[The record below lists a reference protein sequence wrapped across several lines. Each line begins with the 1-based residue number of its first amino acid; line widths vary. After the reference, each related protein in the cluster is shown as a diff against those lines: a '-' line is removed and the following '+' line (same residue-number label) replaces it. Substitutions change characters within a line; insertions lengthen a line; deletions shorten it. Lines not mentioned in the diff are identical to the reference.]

1 MLLHKIKTVRQIL
14 VTVVGICILATAP
27 CISYGSVSEDL
38 LADAHEPKQTSVES
52 TKDGLVEIQTGLMD
66 ENTFRQVRKSNGFLI
81 SNSEGEVHVVTTRR
95 AIKIT
100 EKDREKADVDENA
113 PRSIRIIVRGDVVSE
128 LSEEAVSKK
137 QDFCIL
143 KSDDVVQ
150 SKGTVSLRDSGKGKE
165 GETVHVLG
173 FPSKN
178 KNGDTILYESSDVK
192 DIPGQT
198 LMPIEM
204 DGATYIRHTVSV
216 PRSLDGSVLVDAD
229 GFVIGMNTITKSDG
243 EEGHALAVTDI
254 ESVLNDFGIPYETDL
269 SEQAYQRL
277 YSRCQQGIKQS
288 GQSRYKA
295 ESKMQLEGE
304 LQYSAEVLTEK
315 PYDLEALLKADERL
329 AKAQDELKTKIPKL
343 VWVNIILGAVLLF
356 ILIRFLKLLIWRRK
370 NGIRSKKKNPEKKNV
385 PDVQSPDED
394 IIDRTIVPSGTW
406 HPEQNQSEMH
416 ESTTVSLYWVRKGTQ
431 VPIDSIEFVIGKK
444 RDAVDFAIEDN
455 RLISRVHAAI
465 QVSGKGCRIIDLK
478 SSNGTY
484 VNDLPV
490 PESGLMLQSGDL
502 VRLANE
508 EFVFERT

>member
-1 MLLHKIKTVRQIL
+1 M
-14 VTVVGICILATAP
+14 VTVAGICILATVP

-38 LADAHEPKQTSVES
+38 LADAHEPKQTSIET

-66 ENTFRQVRKSNGFLI
+66 DNSFRQVRKCNGFLI
-81 SNSEGEVHVVTTRR
+81 SNSEGEVYVVTTRR
-95 AIKIT
+95 GIRIT
-100 EKDREKADVDENA
+100 EKDRNKADVDNNA

-150 SKGTVSLRDSGKGKE
+150 SKGIVSLRDSGKGSE
-165 GETVHVLG
+165 GEAVHVLG

-178 KNGDTILYESSDVK
+178 KNGDTILYDSSDVK
-192 DIPGQT
+192 DIQGQT

-243 EEGHALAVTDI
+243 EEGYALAVADI

-295 ESKMQLEGE
+295 ESKMQLEAE

-370 NGIRSKKKNPEKKNV
+370 NGIRPKKKKPENPEIKDV
-385 PDVQSPDED
+385 PSVQPQDED
-394 IIDRTIVPSGTW
+394 MIEKTIVPRETW
-406 HPEQNQSEMH
+406 HPGQNRSEMY
-416 ESTTVSLYWVRKGTQ
+416 ESTTASLYWVRKGTQ
-431 VPIDSIEFVIGKK
+431 VPIDSSEFVIGKK

-465 QVSGKGCRIIDLK
+465 QISAKGCRIIDLQ

-484 VNDLPV
+484 VNDQPV
-490 PESGLMLQSGDL
+490 PESGTILQSGDL

-508 EFVFERT
+508 EFVVEIS